1 MVDDAQLDVLTI
13 GRIGVDLYPLQLGT
27 HLEDVTSFGK
37 FLGGSATNVAV
48 AAARHGRRSAVI
60 SRTGNDPFG
69 TFIHRT
75 LGELGVDDR
84 FVTPVDGLPTPITF
98 CEIFPPDNFPLYF
111 YRFPKAPDLVINP
124 SELDLTAIRNARIY
138 WSTVTGLSAE
148 PSRSAH
154 FTAWQARGHVT
165 STPPT
170 ATTGIPAPSTPS
182 DPPPAAP
189 PALPGPSG
197 ADFAAGAPVG
207 QPPAGAGVA
216 GAASSGA
223 PSSGVPFD
231 PGPQFTVLDLDY
243 RPMFWADPSEAHE
256 QVSRALEY
264 CSVAVGNREECEVAV
279 GETDPDKAAQALL
292 DRGLELAVVKQ
303 GPRGTLARTRD
314 ERVEVPPYPVEVV
327 NGLGAG
333 DGFGGALCHG
343 LLAGWPLEKIIRFAN
358 TAGAIVASRL
368 ECSTAMPTTAEV
380 LSHLRAEA

>member
-1 MVDDAQLDVLTI
+1 MVDDVLTI
-13 GRIGVDLYPLQLGT
+13 GRIGVDLYPLQIGT
-27 HLEDVTSFGK
+27 HLEDVTTFGK

-48 AAARHGRRSAVI
+48 AAARHGRKSAVI

-84 FVTPVDGLPTPITF
+84 FVSPVDGLPTPVTF

-124 SELDLTAIRNARIY
+124 EELDLEAIRNARIY

-154 FTAWQARGHVT
+154 FAAWQAR
-165 STPPT
+165 SER
-170 ATTGIPAPSTPS
+170 
-182 DPPPAAP
+182 
-189 PALPGPSG
+189 
-197 ADFAAGAPVG
+197 
-207 QPPAGAGVA
+207 
-216 GAASSGA
+216 ASSAAAQQSAGGSPHRSDMA
-223 PSSGVPFD
+223 RPI
-231 PGPQFTVLDLDY
+231 TVLDLDY

-256 QVSRALEY
+256 QVNRALQY
-264 CSVAVGNREECEVAV
+264 CTVAVGNREECEVAV

-292 DRGLELAVVKQ
+292 DMGLELAVVKQ

-314 ERVEVPPYPVEVV
+314 ERVEVPPFPVEVV

-343 LLAGWPLEKIIRFAN
+343 LLSGWPLEKVIRFAN
-358 TAGAIVASRL
+358 IAGAIVASRL
-368 ECSTAMPTTAEV
+368 ECSTAMPTTKEV
-380 LSHLRAEA
+380 LSHMGDQA